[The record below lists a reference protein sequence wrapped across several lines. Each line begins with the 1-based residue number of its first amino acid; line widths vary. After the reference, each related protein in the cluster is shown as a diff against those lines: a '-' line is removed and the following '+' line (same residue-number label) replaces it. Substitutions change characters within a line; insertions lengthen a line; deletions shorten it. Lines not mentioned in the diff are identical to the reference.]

1 MAETAAEAAPRAR
14 RTQTERRAKTNAR
27 LLDATLDCLIERG
40 YSGTTTTE
48 VENRAGVSRGARLHY
63 YPTKARLLSAAV
75 AHLYTRIAERYAA
88 AMEEVDPD
96 GDRFHEGYRLLW
108 DTYKDPAF
116 AAVLELLLAART
128 DDELRAALKETSGGH
143 QKAVRRR
150 ANTYFPD
157 LAHRDADGLLESLQA
172 MMTGLA
178 LQGLVFGDDGRRPL
192 ALDVVERMV
201 NQTFA
206 PQAGGTFAPQAGAAA
221 TGKKAKG

>member
-1 MAETAAEAAPRAR
+1 MVEAAASTPKRVRRNQTQR
-14 RTQTERRAKTNAR
+14 RTETNAR
-27 LLDATLDCLIERG
+27 LLDATLECLIERG

-48 VENRAGVSRGARLHY
+48 IEGRAGVSRGARLHY

-75 AHLYTRIAERYAA
+75 AHLYGRIAARYAEA
-88 AMEEVDPD
+88 IEHVDPD

-128 DDELRAALKETSGGH
+128 APELRAALQETSGGY
-143 QKAVRRR
+143 QKDVRKR

-157 LAHRDADGLLESLQA
+157 LAHHDADGLLESLQA

-178 LQGLVFGDDGRRPL
+178 LQRLVFGDDGRRPL

-201 NQTFA
+201 NETFA
-206 PQAGGTFAPQAGAAA
+206 PKATAAV
-221 TGKKAKG
+221 TRKKAKG